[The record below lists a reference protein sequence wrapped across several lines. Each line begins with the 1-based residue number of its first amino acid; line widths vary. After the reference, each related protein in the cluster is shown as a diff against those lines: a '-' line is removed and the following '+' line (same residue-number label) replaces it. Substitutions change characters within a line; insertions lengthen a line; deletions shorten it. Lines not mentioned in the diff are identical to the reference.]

1 MPRYVAHPRLLSPH
15 HVTRRNNSE
24 EGISMEVQT
33 ELNPQFSSPDA
44 SPTPWAAAL
53 AQIDDATTYWL
64 VSVRPDGRPHATT
77 VAGVVLDGRF
87 HFVTGSDE
95 RKARNLAAGNRHVII
110 ITGRSEWE
118 GLDIVVEGEAVRITE
133 TPRLREI
140 VDAFTRKYHDF
151 FGMRLVEG
159 RIQSAGSPGEPLA
172 FVVQPRQGFG
182 FGKGD
187 MFSQTR
193 WRFRE

>member
-1 MPRYVAHPRLLSPH
+1 M
-15 HVTRRNNSE
+15 SE
-24 EGISMEVQT
+24 EVIIMDVQT

-53 AQIDDATTYWL
+53 AQLDDARTYWL
-64 VSVRPDGRPHATT
+64 VSVRPNGRPHATT
-77 VAGVVLDGRF
+77 VAGVVLDGSF
-87 HFVTGSDE
+87 HFVTGAGE
-95 RKARNLAAGNRHVII
+95 RKARNLAAGNRHVIV

-118 GLDIVVEGEAVRITE
+118 GLDIVVEGQAARVTE
-133 TPRLREI
+133 TPRLGTI
-140 VDAFTRKYHDF
+140 VDAFTSKYDDF
-151 FGMRLVEG
+151 FGMRLVDG

-187 MFSQTR
+187 TFSQTR
-193 WRFRE
+193 WRFTE